1 VTFHEDVSARDI
13 AFHFFLSFLQ
23 NMPDNFFAT
32 SKTRKRK
39 RMQTS
44 RHATKRQ
51 KIDEE
56 LSDQHSSGD
65 EWGGVQEQQD
75 LDPGMSGDEDEDE
88 TPAEKRL
95 RLAQVYLNSVKESLG
110 ECGLSFQKNA
120 VNEPFSDLADGEF
133 DAAEIDKE
141 LISSRLKQDILS
153 HSGKVYLF
161 IADSISPLL
170 SDLTTLPILRTRGHR
185 FSVTSAVTLSS
196 SEFLYTSGKEGSI
209 IKWHLPTGKR
219 LTILHKAPK
228 GKSKGKSSH
237 PNTVSTPA
245 ETGHT
250 DEVLALALSSDGKYL
265 VSGGRDRRLIVWDAD
280 TMTLLKSFQGPMN
293 HKDIISV
300 RSISSPHSLTH
311 SLSTGPFIPS
321 LNSPTLHR
329 FLRPHYQTLRPLS
342 FHHGLYRNSFWPP
355 RSNPFSFFTQ
365 R

>member
-1 VTFHEDVSARDI
+1 
-13 AFHFFLSFLQ
+13 
-23 NMPDNFFAT
+23 MPDNFFAT

-39 RMQTS
+39 RTQTS
-44 RHATKRQ
+44 RHATKRP
-51 KIDEE
+51 KMDEE

-65 EWGGVQEQQD
+65 EWGGTQEQQN
-75 LDPGMSGDEDEDE
+75 LDPGVSGDEDEDE
-88 TPAEKRL
+88 TPAQKRL
-95 RLAQVYLNSVKESLG
+95 RLAQVYLNSIKDSLG
-110 ECGLSFQKNA
+110 ACGTLSQKNA
-120 VNEPFSDLADGEF
+120 VNKHTPFSDLADGEF

-141 LISSRLKQDILS
+141 LISSRLKQDVLS

-170 SDLTTLPILRTRGHR
+170 SDLSTLPILRTRGHR

-228 GKSKGKSSH
+228 SKSKDKSSH
-237 PNTVSTPA
+237 STTVSAPA

-280 TMTLLKSFQGPMN
+280 TLTLLKSFQGPMN
-293 HKDIISV
+293 HKDVISV
-300 RSISSPHSLTH
+300 R
-311 SLSTGPFIPS
+311 
-321 LNSPTLHR
+321 
-329 FLRPHYQTLRPLS
+329 
-342 FHHGLYRNSFWPP
+342 
-355 RSNPFSFFTQ
+355 
-365 R
+365 

>member
-1 VTFHEDVSARDI
+1 
-13 AFHFFLSFLQ
+13 
-23 NMPDNFFAT
+23 MPDNFFAT

-39 RMQTS
+39 RTQTS
-44 RHATKRQ
+44 RHATKRP
-51 KIDEE
+51 KMDEE

-65 EWGGVQEQQD
+65 EWGGVQEQQN
-75 LDPGMSGDEDEDE
+75 LDPNVSGDEDEDE

-95 RLAQVYLNSVKESLG
+95 RLAQVYLNSIKESLG
-110 ECGLSFQKNA
+110 ACYYIVSRQMQLMNTYAF
-120 VNEPFSDLADGEF
+120 DLAEGEF

-219 LTILHKAPK
+219 LTLLHKAPK
-228 GKSKGKSSH
+228 SKKSKGTPSRSI
-237 PNTVSTPA
+237 TVSAPA

-280 TMTLLKSFQGPMN
+280 TLTLLKSFQGPMN

-300 RSISSPHSLTH
+300 CSLSSPHSLTH
-311 SLSTGPFIPS
+311 WP
-321 LNSPTLHR
+321 LHR
-329 FLRPHYQTLRPLS
+329 PSHSVTQLTNSSPPPSTVPSNSTTSPLPSWVTPKRFLVTKIQS
-342 FHHGLYRNSFWPP
+342 FLFLHSAVKIA
-355 RSNPFSFFTQ
+355 
-365 R
+365 